1 MKSIK
6 NQSLS
11 AQFRRTLF
19 LIMITS
25 VLASLITYAGVIM
38 LFIRAL
44 NNNEIYGENYYEKQI
59 PKIEKYIHEKNTD
72 ILSPSNAGNLDN
84 MIHGDGLF
92 YQVVDYDNNF
102 LYGTYK
108 KQIFETK
115 EQLFNKLNTRIRV
128 SELNTTVR
136 DSGDFVKVVSVSD
149 DSGKIEGAVIFT
161 YQFKLIYA
169 NGKGPWNDGI
179 VFMIALLSPFIYII
193 GFTILFSRILAK
205 NINRP
210 LKLLMDSSQKIKEK
224 NLDFEIDYYADNE
237 LGKLCSAFSEMKDEL
252 KKSLSAQWKIE
263 QERVEMVEALAH
275 DLKSPLSIVK
285 VYSEA
290 LVDDTE
296 ISEEQRQYLAVI
308 EANVEKSVSL
318 VQQMQYTSE
327 LEKSCI
333 QLQLAPV
340 NLTQF
345 LEQKV
350 YYYELEAR
358 KKEISIILNIQSDIE
373 EPILIDIEKLERIF
387 DNIVSNSLQYTPTG
401 GNIKISAKAEK
412 DYILYEICDSGTG
425 FSAKDMHKVFEKF
438 YRGDEA
444 RQTEGGHSG
453 LGLYIVKQLVKML
466 GGSIKIENA
475 KCGGACVIFQ
485 HKIFTKIEMEDD

>member
-1 MKSIK
+1 MK

-19 LIMITS
+19 LIIITS
-25 VLASLITYAGVIM
+25 VLASLITYAGMIM
-38 LFIRAL
+38 FFIRAL
-44 NNNEIYGENYYEKQI
+44 NNNDIYGENYYEQQI
-59 PKIEKYIHEKNTD
+59 PEIEKYIHKKNTT
-72 ILSPSNAGNLDN
+72 ILSPSNAEDLNN

-92 YQVVDYDNNF
+92 YQVVDNDSNF
-102 LYGTYK
+102 IYGTYE
-108 KQIFETK
+108 KQVFKTK
-115 EQLFNKLNTRIRV
+115 EELFSKLNTKIM
-128 SELNTTVR
+128 
-136 DSGDFVKVVSVSD
+136 DSGNFVKVVPVID
-149 DSGKIEGAVIFT
+149 DSGKIEGAILFA
-161 YQFKLIYA
+161 YQLKLTYA
-169 NGKGPWNDGI
+169 NGNENVRWKDDRVI
-179 VFMIALLSPFIYII
+179 MIALLSPFIYII

-224 NLDFEIDYYADNE
+224 NLDFEIDYYENNE

-296 ISEEQRQYLAVI
+296 ISEEQHQYLAVI
-308 EANVEKSVSL
+308 EANVDKSVSL

-333 QLQLAPV
+333 QLQLVPI
-340 NLTQF
+340 NLAEF
-345 LEQKV
+345 LERKV

-358 KKEISIILNIQSDIE
+358 KKEISILLNIQSDIE
-373 EPILIDIEKLERIF
+373 EPVLIDIEKLERIF
-387 DNIVSNSLQYTPTG
+387 DNIVSNSLQYTPAG
-401 GNIKISAKAEK
+401 GEIKISAKAEK
-412 DYILYEICDSGTG
+412 EYMSYEICDSGTG

-453 LGLYIVKQLVKML
+453 LGLYIVKQLVEML
-466 GGSIKIENA
+466 GGSIRIESA

-485 HKIFTKIEMEDD
+485 HKIFDGREMED

>member
-25 VLASLITYAGVIM
+25 VLASLITYAVAIM
-38 LFIRAL
+38 LLIQAI
-44 NNNEIYGENYYEKQI
+44 NNNPMYREDYYEQQI

-92 YQVVDYDNNF
+92 YQVVDDDNNF

-108 KQIFETK
+108 KKIFETK
-115 EQLFNKLNTRIRV
+115 EQLFSKLNTRVRV
-128 SELNTTVR
+128 SELNTRIR
-136 DSGDFVKVVSVSD
+136 DSGDLGKVVSVSG

-161 YQFKLIYA
+161 YQFKPIYA

-179 VFMIALLSPFIYII
+179 VFIIALLSPFIYII

-252 KKSLSAQWKIE
+252 KKSLSSQWKIE

-308 EANVEKSVSL
+308 EANVDKSVSL

-333 QLQLAPV
+333 QLQLIPI
-340 NLTQF
+340 NLTEF
-345 LEQKV
+345 LERKV

-358 KKEISIILNIQSDIE
+358 KKEISIILNVQSDIE
-373 EPILIDIEKLERIF
+373 EPVLIDIEKLERIF
-387 DNIVSNSLQYTPTG
+387 DNIVSNSLQYTPAG
-401 GNIKISAKAEK
+401 GEIKISAKAEK
-412 DYILYEICDSGTG
+412 EYISYEICDSGTG

-453 LGLYIVKQLVKML
+453 LGLYIVKQLVEML
-466 GGSIKIENA
+466 GGSIRIENA

-485 HKIFTKIEMEDD
+485 HKIFDEREMED

>member
-19 LIMITS
+19 LIIITS
-25 VLASLITYAGVIM
+25 VLASLITYAGMIM
-38 LFIRAL
+38 FFIRAL
-44 NNNEIYGENYYEKQI
+44 NNNNIYGENYYEQQI
-59 PKIEKYIHEKNTD
+59 PEIEKYIHKKNTT
-72 ILSPSNAGNLDN
+72 ILSPSNAEDLNN

-92 YQVVDYDNNF
+92 YQVVDNDSNF
-102 LYGTYK
+102 IYGTYE
-108 KQIFETK
+108 KQVFKTK
-115 EQLFNKLNTRIRV
+115 EELFSKLNTKIM
-128 SELNTTVR
+128 
-136 DSGDFVKVVSVSD
+136 DSGNFVKVVPVID
-149 DSGKIEGAVIFT
+149 ESGKIEGAVLFA
-161 YQFKLIYA
+161 YQLKLTYA
-169 NGKGPWNDGI
+169 NGNENVHWKDDRVI
-179 VFMIALLSPFIYII
+179 MIALLSPFIYII

-224 NLDFEIDYYADNE
+224 NLDFEIDYYENNE

-296 ISEEQRQYLAVI
+296 ISEEQHQYLAVI
-308 EANVEKSVSL
+308 EANVDKSVSL

-333 QLQLAPV
+333 QLQLVPI
-340 NLTQF
+340 NLAEF
-345 LEQKV
+345 LERKV

-358 KKEISIILNIQSDIE
+358 KKEISILLNIQSDIE
-373 EPILIDIEKLERIF
+373 EPVLIDIEKLERIF
-387 DNIVSNSLQYTPTG
+387 DNIVSNSLQYTPAG
-401 GNIKISAKAEK
+401 GEIKISAKAEK
-412 DYILYEICDSGTG
+412 EYMSYEICDSGTG

-453 LGLYIVKQLVKML
+453 LGLYIVKQLVEML
-466 GGSIKIENA
+466 GGSIRIESA

-485 HKIFTKIEMEDD
+485 HKIFDGREMED

>member
-38 LFIRAL
+38 FFIRAL
-44 NNNEIYGENYYEKQI
+44 NNNEIYGENYYEQQI
-59 PKIEKYIHEKNTD
+59 PKIEKYIHKKNTT
-72 ILSPSNAGNLDN
+72 IISPSNAEDLNNL
-84 MIHGDGLF
+84 IHGDGLF
-92 YQVVDYDNNF
+92 YQVVDNDSNF
-102 LYGTYK
+102 IYGTYK
-108 KQIFETK
+108 KQVFKTK
-115 EQLFNKLNTRIRV
+115 EELFSKLNTKIM
-128 SELNTTVR
+128 
-136 DSGDFVKVVSVSD
+136 DSGNFVKVVPVID
-149 DSGKIEGAVIFT
+149 DSGKIEGAVLFV
-161 YQFKLIYA
+161 YQLKLTYA
-169 NGKGPWNDGI
+169 NGNENGYWKDDRVI
-179 VFMIALLSPFIYII
+179 MIALLSPFIYII

-296 ISEEQRQYLAVI
+296 ISEEQRQYLEVI

-333 QLQLAPV
+333 QLQLTPV

-373 EPILIDIEKLERIF
+373 EPVLIDIEKLERIF
-387 DNIVSNSLQYTPTG
+387 DNIVSNSLRYTPAG
-401 GNIKISAKAEK
+401 GEIKISAKAEK
-412 DYILYEICDSGTG
+412 EYMSYEICDSGTG

-453 LGLYIVKQLVKML
+453 LGLYIVKQLVEML

-485 HKIFTKIEMEDD
+485 HKIFDKREMED